1 MPLDPVANRAMS
13 GVSIDGER
21 GVWRGTAN
29 KRGAKV
35 LGIEDGGE
43 IVHVEFE
50 TATGETVA
58 GIYELIGWTQ
68 APKAVKLK
76 VEQELLCR
84 KNH

>member
-1 MPLDPVANRAMS
+1 MTRAR
-13 GVSIDGER
+13 EE
-21 GVWRGTAN
+21 T
-29 KRGAKV
+29 GAKV

-43 IVHVEFE
+43 IVHVEFV

-76 VEQELLCR
+76 VEQELWVPQ
-84 KNH
+84 KTH

>member
-1 MPLDPVANRAMS
+1 MARDSEQA
-13 GVSIDGER
+13 
-21 GVWRGTAN
+21 
-29 KRGAKV
+29 GAKV

-68 APKAVKLK
+68 APKAV
-76 VEQELLCR
+76 R
-84 KNH
+84 S

>member
-1 MPLDPVANRAMS
+1 MARDS
-13 GVSIDGER
+13 GQ
-21 GVWRGTAN
+21 A
-29 KRGAKV
+29 GAKV
-35 LGIEDGGE
+35 LGIEDSGE

-76 VEQELLCR
+76 VEQELWVPQT
-84 KNH
+84 NH